1 MAQFV
6 CSGRA
11 FRMRWC
17 RLRTTLTIVRVEEIF
32 IVEHHSCLGVIL
44 ERDRAGLTNRSV
56 CYFHYQRRR
65 QRWVGR
71 KNELLED
78 DADRGVCEPAFQKL
92 KLCRLWMLPR
102 EVGEGDEGN
111 VLAQSV
117 EAAVYPL
124 IALMQQN
131 CRKNVH
137 RIMRTFVPFVNT
149 VRTTGVLRNQ
159 LHPAVLHVVDVR
171 ILCGLT
177 SDESLYCT
185 SAYDSTL
192 VWDLIPDDIE
202 QLAPIVKL
210 LDRAQMLLSM

>member
-1 MAQFV
+1 MKTSIHFSQVLQLHQLVVQLAQQALVLLDWDAKIVLMAGGEPPHLRPSCRAVPEPHLSRWQCWIGRMAQFV
-6 CSGRA
+6 RSGRA

-17 RLRTTLTIVRVEEIF
+17 RLCTTLTIVRVEEIF

-44 ERDRAGLTNRSV
+44 ERDRAGLTNWSV

-92 KLCRLWMLPR
+92 KLWRLWMLPR

-124 IALMQQN
+124 SM
-131 CRKNVH
+131 
-137 RIMRTFVPFVNT
+137 M
-149 VRTTGVLRNQ
+149 
-159 LHPAVLHVVDVR
+159 
-171 ILCGLT
+171 
-177 SDESLYCT
+177 
-185 SAYDSTL
+185 
-192 VWDLIPDDIE
+192 
-202 QLAPIVKL
+202 
-210 LDRAQMLLSM
+210 LDRLHSAGGDSDREDVLFY